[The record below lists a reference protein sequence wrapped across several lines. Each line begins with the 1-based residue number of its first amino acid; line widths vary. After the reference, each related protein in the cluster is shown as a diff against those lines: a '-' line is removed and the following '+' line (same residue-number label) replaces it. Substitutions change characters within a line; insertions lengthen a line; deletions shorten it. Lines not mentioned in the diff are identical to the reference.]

1 MSLHRTLRLIT
12 VIALLILA
20 PHVAAQVVKLGLA
33 EGEAVQDVAAELLTE
48 IYKRAGLTA
57 NIEPLPAA
65 RVNYLALRN
74 ELDGEVARIGPY
86 FEKNPSLF
94 KVEPAYYYLVTT
106 AFAHADRNI
115 VITTPADL
123 KKYRVGIIRG
133 VVHAV
138 IATDGVPDVTVTDS
152 VAQLFRMLAA
162 NRIDIAVDV
171 SLNGQDA
178 VNQLGLKGI
187 KPVGDLAKR
196 DFYNVLI
203 ASRAD
208 LAPRIYP
215 VIKAMRASGELDKL
229 TKSLEKK
236 RLSTGT
242 RFRTDK
248 P

>member
-1 MSLHRTLRLIT
+1 MNLLLSLRLIA
-12 VIALLILA
+12 VISMLIIA
-20 PHVAAQVVKLGLA
+20 PNVAAQVVRLGLN
-33 EGEAVQDVAAELLTE
+33 EGEAVQDVAADLLTE

-57 NIEPLPAA
+57 NIEPFPAA
-65 RVNYLALRN
+65 RANIMALRN

-86 FEKNPSLF
+86 FEKNPRLF

-115 VITTPADL
+115 VITTTADL

-133 VVHAV
+133 VAHAA
-138 IATDGVPDVTVTDS
+138 IATEGVPDVTVTDS
-152 VAQLFRMLAA
+152 VAQLFKMLAA
-162 NRIDIAVDV
+162 KRIDIAVDV

-196 DFYNVLI
+196 DFYNALI
-203 ASRAD
+203 DSKAD
-208 LAPRIYP
+208 LAPRIYS
-215 VIKAMRASGELDKL
+215 VIKAMKASGELDKL
-229 TKSLEKK
+229 ARALEKK
-236 RLSTGT
+236 RLSTGSQPSIY
-242 RFRTDK
+242 K